1 MDSRPVWGPTV
12 LGPVVHFLEVD
23 NWAPDS
29 WAPGELSSRI
39 VVFGPY
45 RALRGEN
52 TISKRCVQ
60 FTILDSILI
69 FLPNIWVSYQV
80 GLLSFGGEGTI
91 SKKVCTIQHSWFY
104 PDFFAKHLGE
114 LSSLIVVFGPCR
126 ALRGENTISKMCVQ
140 FNILDSILICLPNIW
155 GNYQVWLLSLGPVGP
170 WGGKAQF
177 LKCVYN

>member
-1 MDSRPVWGPTV
+1 MNRAPDIWAPDSWAPDSWARGPTV
-12 LGPVVHFLEVD
+12 RGPIVRFSEMDNWAPDSWARGPTVRGPVVHFLEVD

-80 GLLSFGGEGTI
+80 GLLS
-91 SKKVCTIQHSWFY
+91 
-104 PDFFAKHLGE
+104 
-114 LSSLIVVFGPCR
+114 
-126 ALRGENTISKMCVQ
+126 
-140 FNILDSILICLPNIW
+140 
-155 GNYQVWLLSLGPVGP
+155 LGPIRP
-170 WGGKAQF
+170 
-177 LKCVYN
+177 

>member
-1 MDSRPVWGPTV
+1 MLPTIGGIYVSYIYVGIGHNQYLGDECKLGGFCAPFGRRVGVCTFLKLYNCNGCILPTFGEHTSVEFIHCSKAKLVRGPTV
-12 LGPVVHFLEVD
+12 QFLDVD

-80 GLLSFGGEGTI
+80 
-91 SKKVCTIQHSWFY
+91 
-104 PDFFAKHLGE
+104 
-114 LSSLIVVFGPCR
+114 
-126 ALRGENTISKMCVQ
+126 
-140 FNILDSILICLPNIW
+140 
-155 GNYQVWLLSLGPVGP
+155 
-170 WGGKAQF
+170 
-177 LKCVYN
+177 